1 MQLHQIDT
9 NLLVALDV
17 LLQERHVTRAAQRL
31 NITQSAMSQTLQRLR
46 DTLGDPLLVRSGR
59 TMVATP
65 RGESL
70 AGPLRAALRNLE
82 LVLDDVAVA
91 PATLAR
97 RFTVTCLDTY
107 SISLVPALFARV
119 AANAPR
125 VEVEVLPYDRDRVW
139 DRLRSG
145 SAELAITGP
154 DPGPS
159 DMSATPF
166 LQESMLGLVRQGH
179 PLLDGELTVERYAH
193 WPHAVI
199 RITGR
204 GDSLIDRLLAERGL
218 KRRIVGRTP
227 YFLSAPSIVVHTD
240 LIMTVPKSAARIF
253 AQQWP
258 LELFVPPV
266 GPMPYQA
273 NLAWPRW
280 LDADPG
286 HRWMRE
292 QVLEIGREM
301 ADQGAESR
309 SI

>member
-17 LLQERHVTRAAQRL
+17 LLEERHVTRAAQRL
-31 NITQSAMSQTLQRLR
+31 GITQSAMSQTLQRLR
-46 DTLGDPLLVRSGR
+46 ETLDDPLLVRSGR

-70 AGPLRAALRNLE
+70 AGPLRAALRNLA
-82 LVLDDVAVA
+82 LVLDDVTVDE
-91 PATLAR
+91 ATLER
-97 RFTVTCLDTY
+97 RFSITCLDTY
-107 SISLVPALFARV
+107 SISLVPALFAQI
-119 AANAPR
+119 AARAPH

-145 SAELAITGP
+145 SAELAITNP

-159 DMSATPF
+159 DMNAAPF
-166 LQESMLGLVRQGH
+166 LQESMLGLVRKGH
-179 PLLDGELTVERYAH
+179 PLLDGDLTVERYAQ
-193 WPHAVI
+193 WPHAVV

-204 GDSLIDRLLAERGL
+204 GDSLIDRLLAEQGL

-227 YFLSAPSIVVHTD
+227 FFLSAPSIVVESD

-253 AQQWP
+253 ARQWP
-258 LELFVPPV
+258 LEVFVPPV
-266 GPMPYQA
+266 GPMAYQA

-292 QVLEIGREM
+292 LVLEIGREM
-301 ADQGAESR
+301 SA
-309 SI
+309 